1 MTPHPQTFNN
11 LYLIVSHGFCSAR
24 GYHGNDDKQLL
35 AVINQSIRFD
45 NWVRVALFAADE
57 TGNVH
62 LCPTLCNDVDA
73 REDIRRVMGRL
84 GNEMKKYGEMLMQ
97 MRAAAQRADLER
109 QEQEHRRREQQHQGQ
124 QQRSGPS
131 GPNGQNGQ
139 DEQNGQNGQSEENG
153 APGQPGE
160 LVENGQAGQV
170 NQNGQDGEAD
180 QAGQDGPQG
189 QGEEPQGRRQTLRH
203 RIRRVR
209 WASPLSWGSRT
220 PPQTPQDARDQR
232 GNQRDSQSPRE
243 NGEEQGTVGTRTSA
257 SARASTSGTPNTATL
272 QAVSEEEGTLFRAI
286 ERALDELYDICPVGP
301 LLHDNDGDV
310 SMHDGDSVN
319 GNAGMN
325 GDETMGGAND
335 ANDANGDRVENEEL

>member
-1 MTPHPQTFNN
+1 MSPPPQSFNY

-35 AVINQSIRFD
+35 AVINQSLRFD
-45 NWVRVALFAADE
+45 NWARVALFAADE

-84 GNEMKKYGEMLMQ
+84 GNEMNKYGVTLMQ

-109 QEQEHRRREQQHQGQ
+109 QEQEHQGQ
-124 QQRSGPS
+124 QQRSGPL
-131 GPNGQNGQ
+131 GPNRQNGQ
-139 DEQNGQNGQSEENG
+139 DAQSGDNG
-153 APGQPGE
+153 AQGQAGE
-160 LVENGQAGQV
+160 SGENGQTAQMGQAAQV
-170 NQNGQDGEAD
+170 NQESQNGEAE
-180 QAGQDGPQG
+180 QTELAGQDIPQG

-220 PPQTPQDARDQR
+220 PPSTPQDARDQR
-232 GNQRDSQSPRE
+232 SNQGDSQHSHE
-243 NGEEQGTVGTRTSA
+243 GGEEEQVTVSTRTSD
-257 SARASTSGTPNTATL
+257 SVRASTSGTPNTATL
-272 QAVSEEEGTLFRAI
+272 QAVSEEEGTLYRAI

-301 LLHDNDGDV
+301 LLHDDDGDV
-310 SMHDGDSVN
+310 PMHDGNAVN
-319 GNAGMN
+319 SNAGNAGMN
-325 GDETMGGAND
+325 GDENMDG
-335 ANDANGDRVENEEL
+335 ANDANGDRVEIEEL

>member
-1 MTPHPQTFNN
+1 MPPSSQIFNN

-35 AVINQSIRFD
+35 AVINQSLRFD
-45 NWVRVALFAADE
+45 NWARVALFASDE

-73 REDIRRVMGRL
+73 REDIRRVMDRL
-84 GNEMKKYGEMLMQ
+84 GNEMNKYGETLMR

-124 QQRSGPS
+124 QQRSVLS
-131 GPNGQNGQ
+131 GPNAQNGQ
-139 DEQNGQNGQSEENG
+139 DAQSGENG
-153 APGQPGE
+153 APGQTGE
-160 LVENGQAGQV
+160 SGENGQAGQMGQAAQV
-170 NQNGQDGEAD
+170 SRDGQNGEAEQAEQAEQDA
-180 QAGQDGPQG
+180 PQG

-220 PPQTPQDARDQR
+220 PPPTPQDVRDQR
-232 GNQRDSQSPRE
+232 SSQRDSQHPRE
-243 NGEEQGTVGTRTSA
+243 NDDEEQVAASTHTSA
-257 SARASTSGTPNTATL
+257 GAGARASTTGTLDTATL
-272 QAVSEEEGTLFRAI
+272 QAVSEEEGALYRAI

-301 LLHDNDGDV
+301 LLHDDDGDV
-310 SMHDGDSVN
+310 PMQDGNAVN
-319 GNAGMN
+319 GNASMN
-325 GDETMGGAND
+325 GDETLGGCV
-335 ANDANGDRVENEEL
+335 GNEEL

>member
-1 MTPHPQTFNN
+1 MPPSSQTFNN

-35 AVINQSIRFD
+35 AVINQSLRFD
-45 NWVRVALFAADE
+45 NWAKVALFASDE

-73 REDIRRVMGRL
+73 REDIRRVMDRL
-84 GNEMKKYGEMLMQ
+84 GNEMNKYGETLMQ

-124 QQRSGPS
+124 QQRSVLS
-131 GPNGQNGQ
+131 GPNAQNGQ
-139 DEQNGQNGQSEENG
+139 DAQSGENG
-153 APGQPGE
+153 APGQTGE
-160 LVENGQAGQV
+160 SGENGQAGQMGQAARV
-170 NQNGQDGEAD
+170 SQDGQNGEAEQGE
-180 QAGQDGPQG
+180 QAGQDAPQG

-220 PPQTPQDARDQR
+220 PPPTPQDVRDQR
-232 GNQRDSQSPRE
+232 SSQRDNQYLRE
-243 NGEEQGTVGTRTSA
+243 NGEEQVVASTRTSA
-257 SARASTSGTPNTATL
+257 GARASTTGTPDTATL
-272 QAVSEEEGTLFRAI
+272 QAVSEEEGALYRAI
-286 ERALDELYDICPVGP
+286 ERALDELYDICPVGL
-301 LLHDNDGDV
+301 LLHDDDGDV
-310 SMHDGDSVN
+310 PMQDGNAVN

-325 GDETMGGAND
+325 GDETI
-335 ANDANGDRVENEEL
+335 GDRVGNEEL